1 MKRNNLVF
9 YIFMI
14 SLAIFYALTCG
25 FAATSVKAPKTAY
38 STVEVSTSDGSAV
51 SAPDTCNVTLDIAN
65 GINKGVNK
73 IYAYI
78 GEIRSFKTDDTGEYV
93 NLVFDFKYRSDRY
106 ADADTTYSVR
116 VGDDKEER
124 IYLSHG
130 SGGYRWKLLY
140 DGGENSLN
148 YDRVRMFTSDEM
160 DIYEVAFVD
169 KGGNVL
175 KTSVYAHSSLKGE
188 SGYENVCDES
198 SAFTP
203 SSSKAKNF
211 TDKELDEIAGVNTV
225 MRNSGKTFGT
235 GVLNA
240 EINAISAAI
249 FGLNTF
255 ALRFPSILFG
265 FALIIAI
272 YLIADILFGNSYLS
286 LFAALVA
293 FFAGNIFA
301 ASLTASITLAACL
314 AAYAFYFAIKF
325 FACDYYIE
333 DKKSAG
339 FNVGLSGLFYGLAV
353 SAKGSYVML
362 IIGLAFILVMAAIRG
377 AKKFKAD
384 EKRAKGLEKEDVF
397 LAYRSKK
404 IFFGITVAAAYV
416 VLPILLLFLS
426 GLFVDDALVNI
437 YPGSLAAAI
446 FKNMGHSFGFSPE
459 IIPIKSLIGL
469 GSDNLGNGY
478 YAFANYF
485 VSALCVVSLL
495 FVIIAFAFR
504 NKNDKLFAA
513 ADGSVNKTKILLSA
527 FAACFITMIFG
538 AGYAVIDF
546 ALSSAFYAL
555 IAALALSMAVKAFG
569 EKIKKAAF
577 IVLCVCFVAFAMGYV
592 GYTGIPVH
600 EIAKSILYG
609 WQI

>member
-169 KGGNVL
+169 KDGNVL

-203 SSSKAKNF
+203 SSSKAKN
-211 TDKELDEIAGVNTV
+211 
-225 MRNSGKTFGT
+225 
-235 GVLNA
+235 
-240 EINAISAAI
+240 
-249 FGLNTF
+249 
-255 ALRFPSILFG
+255 
-265 FALIIAI
+265 
-272 YLIADILFGNSYLS
+272 LIA
-286 LFAALVA
+286 
-293 FFAGNIFA
+293 
-301 ASLTASITLAACL
+301 
-314 AAYAFYFAIKF
+314 
-325 FACDYYIE
+325 
-333 DKKSAG
+333 
-339 FNVGLSGLFYGLAV
+339 
-353 SAKGSYVML
+353 
-362 IIGLAFILVMAAIRG
+362 
-377 AKKFKAD
+377 
-384 EKRAKGLEKEDVF
+384 
-397 LAYRSKK
+397 
-404 IFFGITVAAAYV
+404 
-416 VLPILLLFLS
+416 
-426 GLFVDDALVNI
+426 
-437 YPGSLAAAI
+437 
-446 FKNMGHSFGFSPE
+446 
-459 IIPIKSLIGL
+459 
-469 GSDNLGNGY
+469 
-478 YAFANYF
+478 
-485 VSALCVVSLL
+485 
-495 FVIIAFAFR
+495 
-504 NKNDKLFAA
+504 
-513 ADGSVNKTKILLSA
+513 
-527 FAACFITMIFG
+527 
-538 AGYAVIDF
+538 
-546 ALSSAFYAL
+546 
-555 IAALALSMAVKAFG
+555 
-569 EKIKKAAF
+569 
-577 IVLCVCFVAFAMGYV
+577 
-592 GYTGIPVH
+592 
-600 EIAKSILYG
+600 
-609 WQI
+609 